1 MRFTVVKTAW
11 GGFGFVSEQGLLLAT
26 FLPQSPDQ
34 VRRRMEQDWP
44 GAAEDMTALPRFR
57 RAVTD
62 YFAGMR
68 TSFSSVKIDLSRTP
82 PFHRLVLEACRQVP
96 YGRTASY
103 VDLARAVDNPAAARA
118 VGQAMAR
125 NPFPLV
131 VPCHRVLRADGTFGG
146 FSSPNGVRE
155 KERLLFL
162 ENALPGA
169 VHLTR
174 RRRKTAA
181 A

>member
-11 GGFGFVSEQGLLLAT
+11 GGFCFVSEKGLLLAT
-26 FLPQSPDQ
+26 FLPQPPDQ
-34 VRRRMEQDWP
+34 VRLRIGQEWP
-44 GAAEDMTALPRFR
+44 AAAEDIAALPRFR
-57 RAVTD
+57 RAVTN
-62 YFAGMR
+62 YFAGKR
-68 TSFSSVKIDLSRTP
+68 TSFSSVKIDLSGTP
-82 PFHRLVLEACRQVP
+82 PFHRLVLEACRRVP

-103 VDLARAVDNPAAARA
+103 MDLARAVDNPAAARA

-125 NPFPLV
+125 NPLPLV

-155 KERLLFL
+155 KERLLLL
-162 ENALPGA
+162 ENALPA
-169 VHLTR
+169 AERSTR
-174 RRRKTAA
+174 GRRKTAA